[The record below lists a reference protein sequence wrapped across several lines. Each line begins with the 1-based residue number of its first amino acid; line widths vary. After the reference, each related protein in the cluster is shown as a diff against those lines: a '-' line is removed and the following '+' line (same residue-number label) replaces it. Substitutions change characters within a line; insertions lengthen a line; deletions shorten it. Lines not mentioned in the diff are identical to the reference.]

1 MEYIFG
7 FNIGVQLY
15 KNYPT
20 LQIFTKNRLIDEFQL
35 DKSYLFNEFDGQ
47 LFKRRGPTDKKHHP
61 RYTNLKSRILKLYTL
76 NDELVS
82 DYIEICIKND
92 DSNYTG
98 GFMTKSTLLW
108 FSNVFLIPKFFL
120 ENRCEKL
127 SEIMDK
133 QRKYTVLHVLHEQ
146 HKNSSMFTWA
156 DGDNT
161 YVGEFRDGKRNG
173 QGTYTW
179 VNGTKYV
186 GEWKDNKR
194 HGQGTTIF
202 ANGQGTWSFPFG
214 YKYIGEYKDDKQ
226 HGQGTFTYPDG
237 RKYVGELKK
246 GKHNGQGTFI
256 WTDKSKFVG
265 GWKDGKIHGQG
276 TYTYTDGI
284 TKYVG
289 EFIDGKEDGQETFYN
304 FKTYQDNLYPFWPL
318 AVIAKWNNKDF
329 PDLNTRGLGGN
340 GSLKFNID
348 NKLKYKCFKNEFTKG
363 PETEQ
368 LWRNWSNEEIF
379 IKASELGLNTN
390 GTKESYI
397 WPVAKLANL
406 ANKYL
411 NKYF

>member
-35 DKSYLFNEFDGQ
+35 DKNYLFNEFDRE
-47 LFKRRGPTDKKHHP
+47 LFKRRGPTDKKYHP

-82 DYIEICIKND
+82 DYIEICIKNN

-146 HKNSSMFTWA
+146 HKHSSMFTWA

-214 YKYIGEYKDDKQ
+214 YKYTGEYKDDKQ
-226 HGQGTFTYPDG
+226 HGQGTF
-237 RKYVGELKK
+237 
-246 GKHNGQGTFI
+246 I
-256 WTDKSKFVG
+256 WTDKTKFVG

-318 AVIAKWNNKDF
+318 ALIPEWEGNKKDF
-329 PDLNTRGLGGN
+329 LNFLKSGFGGN

-348 NKLKYKCFKNEFTKG
+348 NKLKYKCFKNEFTKE

>member
-35 DKSYLFNEFDGQ
+35 DKNYLFNEFDEEF
-47 LFKRRGPTDKKHHP
+47 FKRKDQIDKTYHP
-61 RYTNLKSRILKLYTL
+61 QYTNLKSRILKLYTL

-214 YKYIGEYKDDKQ
+214 YKYTGEYKDDKQ
-226 HGQGTFTYPDG
+226 H
-237 RKYVGELKK
+237 
-246 GKHNGQGTFI
+246 GQGTFI

-276 TYTYTDGI
+276 TYSYTDGI

-318 AVIAKWNNKDF
+318 ALIPKWNNKNF
-329 PDLNTRGLGGN
+329 LNFKPSGLGGN

-379 IKASELGLNTN
+379 IKASELGLNTD
-390 GTKESYI
+390 GTKENYR

>member
-35 DKSYLFNEFDGQ
+35 DKNYLFNEFDRE
-47 LFKRRGPTDKKHHP
+47 LFKRRGPTDKKYHP

-82 DYIEICIKND
+82 DYIEICIKNN

-146 HKNSSMFTWA
+146 HKHSSMFTWA

-161 YVGEFRDGKRNG
+161 YVGEFRDGKR
-173 QGTYTW
+173 
-179 VNGTKYV
+179 
-186 GEWKDNKR
+186 
-194 HGQGTTIF
+194 
-202 ANGQGTWSFPFG
+202 
-214 YKYIGEYKDDKQ
+214 
-226 HGQGTFTYPDG
+226 
-237 RKYVGELKK
+237 
-246 GKHNGQGTFI
+246 
-256 WTDKSKFVG
+256 
-265 GWKDGKIHGQG
+265 HGQG

-318 AVIAKWNNKDF
+318 AVIAKWNNKNF

-348 NKLKYKCFKNEFTKG
+348 NKLKYKCFKNEFTKE

-390 GTKESYI
+390 GTKGPKIIQPKNPDGSAKGAQTGKLGKDVSLFGGPAIKRSY
-397 WPVAKLANL
+397 P
-406 ANKYL
+406 
-411 NKYF
+411 

>member
-35 DKSYLFNEFDGQ
+35 DKNYLFNEFDEEF
-47 LFKRRGPTDKKHHP
+47 FKRKDQIDKTYHP
-61 RYTNLKSRILKLYTL
+61 QYTNLKSRILKLYTL

-146 HKNSSMFTWA
+146 HKHSSMLTWA

-202 ANGQGTWSFPFG
+202 ANGQKTWSYPFG

-226 HGQGTFTYPDG
+226 H
-237 RKYVGELKK
+237 
-246 GKHNGQGTFI
+246 GQGTFI